1 MFNGIIFNQG
11 VIKKITKRDKGI
23 NIFINSILKLT
34 KKDIGVSVACDGVCL
49 TLISIKNRLM
59 EFYLSDETIQRSK
72 FKFLKIKDNIN
83 LELPLKYGQKISGHI
98 CQGHVDTVGKISTIK
113 KIDKSYLFDF
123 EIIKKERKNL
133 IEKASICINGI
144 SLTISKVTQK
154 GFQVWVIPHTFKLT
168 NLSSLKKSSL
178 VNIEID
184 ILSKYVRNYFNEK
197 NNYASIESII
207 NIAKKGGM
215 FILVDD
221 EKRENEGD
229 LIISTSDSSAKNIN
243 FMAKYGR
250 GLICLALDSIQ
261 AKRLNL
267 SLMSPINQSRNKTA
281 FTISIE
287 AKKGITTGISAKDR
301 AKTIKIASKKNVNKK
316 DIVSPGHIFPIIAKD
331 GGVLVR
337 AGHTEASV
345 DISKLAKKNNSAV
358 ICEIMN
364 EDGTMA
370 KGQDLFNF
378 AKKHNLKIGKI
389 EDLIAYRLKK
399 EKLIKLKKQSD
410 IEVKNQKYKIRI
422 YENLLDGSEHFALVK
437 GNIKK
442 GIVPRVRVISSNVVQ
457 NYLINQQLPNSFDK
471 TLNYFKKFNNCVLVF
486 IKDTNLKSVTQTLKD
501 YKNKDFYK
509 KGNDKLIRNYGIGAQ
524 IIKDLKIKNMILITK
539 SLKKVIG
546 LEGYDIKINKQEI
559 I

>member
-1 MFNGIIFNQG
+1 M
-11 VIKKITKRDKGI
+11 
-23 NIFINSILKLT
+23 
-34 KKDIGVSVACDGVCL
+34 
-49 TLISIKNRLM
+49 
-59 EFYLSDETIQRSK
+59 
-72 FKFLKIKDNIN
+72 
-83 LELPLKYGQKISGHI
+83 P
-98 CQGHVDTVGKISTIK
+98 
-113 KIDKSYLFDF
+113 
-123 EIIKKERKNL
+123 
-133 IEKASICINGI
+133 
-144 SLTISKVTQK
+144 
-154 GFQVWVIPHTFKLT
+154 
-168 NLSSLKKSSL
+168 
-178 VNIEID
+178 
-184 ILSKYVRNYFNEK
+184 K
-197 NNYASIESII
+197 NNFASIESII
-207 NIAKKGGM
+207 STAKKGGM

-229 LIISTSDSSAKNIN
+229 LIISTSNSNAKNIN

-250 GLICLALDSIQ
+250 GLICLALDSVQ

-267 SLMSPINQSRNKTA
+267 TLMSANNQSRNKTA
-281 FTISIE
+281 FTVSIE

-301 AKTIKIASKKNVNKK
+301 AKTISIASKKNVKK
-316 DIVSPGHIFPIIAKD
+316 NDIVSPGHVFPIIAKD

-378 AKKHNLKIGKI
+378 AKKHKLKIGKI

-399 EKLIKLKKQSD
+399 EKLIKLKKQSL
-410 IEVKNQKYKIRI
+410 IEVKKQKYKIRI
-422 YENLLDGSEHFALVK
+422 YENLLDGSEHFALIK
-437 GNIKK
+437 GVIKK
-442 GIVPRVRVISSNVVQ
+442 GVKPRVRVISSNVVQ
-457 NYLINQQLPNSFDK
+457 NYLINQQLPNSFNK

-509 KGNDKLIRNYGIGAQ
+509 KGKDKLIRNYGIGAQ

-539 SLKKVIG
+539 SHKKVIG
-546 LEGYDIKINKQEI
+546 LDGYGIRIIKQEI

>member
-1 MFNGIIFNQG
+1 
-11 VIKKITKRDKGI
+11 
-23 NIFINSILKLT
+23 
-34 KKDIGVSVACDGVCL
+34 
-49 TLISIKNRLM
+49 
-59 EFYLSDETIQRSK
+59 
-72 FKFLKIKDNIN
+72 
-83 LELPLKYGQKISGHI
+83 
-98 CQGHVDTVGKISTIK
+98 
-113 KIDKSYLFDF
+113 
-123 EIIKKERKNL
+123 
-133 IEKASICINGI
+133 
-144 SLTISKVTQK
+144 
-154 GFQVWVIPHTFKLT
+154 
-168 NLSSLKKSSL
+168 
-178 VNIEID
+178 
-184 ILSKYVRNYFNEK
+184 
-197 NNYASIESII
+197 
-207 NIAKKGGM
+207 
-215 FILVDD
+215 
-221 EKRENEGD
+221 
-229 LIISTSDSSAKNIN
+229 
-243 FMAKYGR
+243 
-250 GLICLALDSIQ
+250 
-261 AKRLNL
+261 
-267 SLMSPINQSRNKTA
+267 MSPINQSRNKTA

-316 DIVSPGHIFPIIAKD
+316 DIVSPGHVFPIIAKD

-422 YENLLDGSEHFALVK
+422 YENLLDGSEHFALIK

-457 NYLINQQLPNSFDK
+457 NYLINQQLPNSFNK
-471 TLNYFKKFNNCVLVF
+471 TLNYFKRFNNCVLVF
-486 IKDTNLKSVTQTLKD
+486 IKDTNLRSVTQTLKD

-546 LEGYDIKINKQEI
+546 LEGYDIKITKQEI

>member
-1 MFNGIIFNQG
+1 M
-11 VIKKITKRDKGI
+11 K
-23 NIFINSILKLT
+23 
-34 KKDIGVSVACDGVCL
+34 
-49 TLISIKNRLM
+49 
-59 EFYLSDETIQRSK
+59 
-72 FKFLKIKDNIN
+72 
-83 LELPLKYGQKISGHI
+83 
-98 CQGHVDTVGKISTIK
+98 
-113 KIDKSYLFDF
+113 
-123 EIIKKERKNL
+123 
-133 IEKASICINGI
+133 
-144 SLTISKVTQK
+144 
-154 GFQVWVIPHTFKLT
+154 
-168 NLSSLKKSSL
+168 
-178 VNIEID
+178 
-184 ILSKYVRNYFNEK
+184 K
-197 NNYASIESII
+197 NNFASIESII
-207 NIAKKGGM
+207 SIAKRGGM

-229 LIISTSDSSAKNIN
+229 LIISTTDTNAKNIN
-243 FMAKYGR
+243 FMAKNGR
-250 GLICLALDSIQ
+250 GLICLAMDRVQ

-267 SLMSPINQSRNKTA
+267 SLMSPVNQSRNKTA

-287 AKKGITTGISAKDR
+287 AKKGISTGISAKDR

-316 DIVSPGHIFPIIAKD
+316 EIVSPGHVFPIIAKD

-370 KGQDLFNF
+370 KGQDLFDF

-399 EKLIKLKKQSD
+399 EKLIKLKKKSD
-410 IEVKNQKYKIRI
+410 IKFKNQKYKIRI
-422 YENLLDGSEHFALVK
+422 YENLLDGSEHFALIK
-437 GNIKK
+437 GNIKRS
-442 GIVPRVRVISSNVVQ
+442 ITPRVRVISSNVVQ
-457 NYLINQQLPNSFDK
+457 NYLINQQLPNSFNK

-539 SLKKVIG
+539 SPKKVIG
-546 LEGYDIKINKQEI
+546 LEGYDIKIVKQEI